1 MPTIS
6 PFGIDGNKGTQT
18 LFSPFDINVKEN
30 TLPLS
35 CCSIFMRYQILNQ
48 HKLPLTRWTLL
59 FEACKI
65 FVSKP
70 ESSHSDS
77 WTCSSSASVVSSI
90 EYSISLTSLTG
101 TPSSTFSCHNW
112 MTPPV
117 TVLSASDYFPPLFLK
132 G

>member
-6 PFGIDGNKGTQT
+6 PFGIDGNKGTWT
-18 LFSPFDINVKEN
+18 LFSPFDINVKEH

-35 CCSIFMRYQILNQ
+35 SCSIFRRYQILIQ
-48 HKLPLTRWTLL
+48 HKIPLTGWTLL

-65 FVSKP
+65 FVSNQSLLLLILGP
-70 ESSHSDS
+70 IHLHL
-77 WTCSSSASVVSSI
+77 SAVSSV
-90 EYSISLTSLTG
+90 EYSILFTSLTG

-112 MTPPV
+112 ITPPII
-117 TVLSASDYFPPLFLK
+117 VLSASDYFPPLFLK

>member
-18 LFSPFDINVKEN
+18 LFSPFDINVKEHM
-30 TLPLS
+30 LPLN
-35 CCSIFMRYQILNQ
+35 CCSIFRRYQILNQ
-48 HKLPLTRWTLL
+48 HKLPLTGWTLL
-59 FEACKI
+59 FEACRI

-70 ESSHSDS
+70 ESSPSNS
-77 WTCSSSASVVSSI
+77 WTCSSSTSVVSSV
-90 EYSISLTSLTG
+90 EYSKFVTSLTG

-117 TVLSASDYFPPLFLK
+117 TVLSLLLTTFPLCS
-132 G
+132 